1 MGIQSSL
8 QQFSYHGV
16 YTMDQGELGRYHGD
30 GYGLEVTMATCVVAM
45 VKCVIAMVK
54 CVVTV
59 MTCMWLTLWCVYLG
73 DVCGGG
79 GAQ

>member
-16 YTMDQGELGRYHGD
+16 YTIDQGELGRYHGD
-30 GYGLEVTMATCVVAM
+30 GCGLEVTMAMCVV
-45 VKCVIAMVK
+45 AMVK

-59 MTCMWLTLWCVYLG
+59 MTCVWLTLWCVWPCGYHG
-73 DVCGGG
+73 DVYGYM
-79 GAQ
+79 